1 MARQT
6 AKYNKENRAVKF
18 LAFFRAVAF
27 RAPAHHDNRLRAGDF
42 PKAPIF
48 TPWTMLV
55 S

>member
-1 MARQT
+1 M
-6 AKYNKENRAVKF
+6 KF
-18 LAFFRAVAF
+18 LAFFRAAAF
-27 RAPAHHDNRLRAGDF
+27 WPRAHHDNRLRAGDF